1 VISRARFLTG
11 LGTIAA
17 AAAILVAV
25 IVLSTQDEPAPR
37 FAIAGASAG
46 RGKAAIEAYG
56 CGSCH
61 TIPGVEGADATVGP
75 PLDGFAERTYVAGVL
90 PNLPGP
96 LARWIMHPQ
105 QIVPGNAMPELG
117 IGRRE
122 SRDIAQYLYG
132 LD

>member
-1 VISRARFLTG
+1 VQVGNPAGDGSRAADAL
-11 LGTIAA
+11 AA
-17 AAAILVAV
+17 KTREAH
-25 IVLSTQDEPAPR
+25 TR
-37 FAIAGASAG
+37 N
-46 RGKAAIEAYG
+46 AAIEGYG

-96 LARWIMHPQ
+96 LSRWIMHPQ
-105 QIVPGNAMPELG
+105 QIVPGNAMPNLG
-117 IGRRE
+117 IGRGE
-122 SRDIAQYLYG
+122 ARDIAQYRYG

>member
-1 VISRARFLTG
+1 VISRARFLAG
-11 LGTIAA
+11 LGAIAA
-17 AAAILVAV
+17 GAAILVAV

-37 FAIAGASAG
+37 FTIAGAGAD
-46 RGKAAIEAYG
+46 RGKAAIEGYG

-61 TIPGVEGADATVGP
+61 TIPGVEGADAAVGP
-75 PLDGFAERTYVAGVL
+75 PLDGFADRAYVAGVL

-96 LARWIMHPQ
+96 LSRWIMHPQ
-105 QIVPGNAMPELG
+105 EIVPGNAMPDLG

-122 SRDIAQYLYG
+122 ARDIAQYLYE

>member
-37 FAIAGASAG
+37 FAIASASAG

-105 QIVPGNAMPELG
+105 QIIPGNAMPELG